1 MQKYTEISEN
11 TTLRESRE
19 QLLNNDKT
27 AMSNSS
33 AATAPSVPLV
43 GQSWF
48 NTDTKEFQ
56 IWDGEA
62 WIATGITK
70 AATQS
75 AMGLM
80 SAEDKMRLDSMD
92 YKANNYT
99 HPDSGVTAGTYTSV
113 TVDQQGHVTEGK
125 NVDSIAKL
133 TTARN
138 ITLSGDVTGSA
149 SFDGSQDIT
158 ITTTTIAGG
167 ESPIAYDRNELWKAS
182 GQTAI
187 VSPSWLKVAIND
199 TCYVVKESTTIS
211 LATASNWDSSTYATA
226 SNRAGKDFYIYACQG
241 DDGIKFLLSA
251 NSTVPSGYTAATSRK
266 IGGFHCLCVAVGTI
280 SGHTLTGYAAGAV
293 LPASV
298 WDLQHRPVSEP
309 EGMVYVDGLDL
320 WVDIYLCSWTGTTSA
335 KTLKTISKYG
345 ATTGDGTSTE
355 KFHPLKWEQTMGE
368 QKKRLPY
375 VREFRTFS
383 VGSNQGTNIYGSAD
397 VTTTGGHKDTAS
409 RRMISNYGIE
419 DCCGFLWQWCADV
432 GSASTSASWGA
443 GYSNDR
449 ADIAGQIYGT
459 EYRPIVGGHWG
470 NGSVCGSRAAAWN
483 HGSLNLS
490 AYCGGRGASEPLS
503 RKA

>member
-1 MQKYTEISEN
+1 MARKGIVPWENNTGQLGTPDLLWQQICGKEIYGESLGGELAKNVVSGVSASDSGLDVAYADGTSKSITVPKATTADTATTADSATTAEN
-11 TTLRESRE
+11 
-19 QLLNNDKT
+19 
-27 AMSNSS
+27 
-33 AATAPSVPLV
+33 AATA
-43 GQSWF
+43 
-48 NTDTKEFQ
+48 DT
-56 IWDGEA
+56 
-62 WIATGITK
+62 
-70 AATQS
+70 AA
-75 AMGLM
+75 A
-80 SAEDKMRLDSMD
+80 AD
-92 YKANNYT
+92 
-99 HPDSGVTAGTYTSV
+99 
-113 TVDQQGHVTEGK
+113 
-125 NVDSIAKL
+125 KL
-133 TTARN
+133 TTART
-138 ITLSGDVTGSA
+138 ITLSGDATGSVF
-149 SFDGSQDIT
+149 FDGSTDVSIDVSVS
-158 ITTTTIAGG
+158 GSN

-187 VSPSWLKVAIND
+187 ISPSWIKVAIND
-199 TCYVVKESTTIS
+199 TCYVVKESMTIS

-280 SGHTLTGYAAGAV
+280 SGHTLTGYTAGAV

-298 WDLQHRPVSEP
+298 WDLQHRPVSDP
-309 EGMVYVDGLDL
+309 AGMVYVDGLDL

-432 GSASTSASWGA
+432 GSASTSGSYGA

-449 ADIAGQIYGT
+449 ADIAGQIYGA
-459 EYRPIVGGHWG
+459 EYRPLVGGGWDA
-470 NGSVCGSRAAAWN
+470 GSGCGSRAAYWN
-483 HGSLNLS
+483 RGSLILD
-490 AYCGGRGASEPLS
+490 ALCGGRGASEPLS